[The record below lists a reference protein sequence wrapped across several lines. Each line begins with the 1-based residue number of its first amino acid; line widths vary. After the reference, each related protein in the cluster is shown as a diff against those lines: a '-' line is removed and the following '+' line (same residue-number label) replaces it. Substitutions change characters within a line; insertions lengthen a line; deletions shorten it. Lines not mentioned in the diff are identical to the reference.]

1 MATKNNWQERFRLA
15 MLERKALL
23 QRALQSN
30 LKTYREDNVVPQ
42 VDVVD
47 VVEKATDDA
56 ADDLAAG
63 LAEIE
68 SGQLVQIDEA
78 LQRLNDGTFGQCRDC
93 EKPIPQKRLLLVPFA
108 VRCVECQRNHDGK
121 RHLRR

>member
-1 MATKNNWQERFRLA
+1 MATKNNWQERFRQA
-15 MLERKALL
+15 MLERKVAL

-30 LKTYREDNVVPQ
+30 LKTFREDVVPQ

-47 VVEKATDDA
+47 VVEKATGDA

-68 SGQLVQIDEA
+68 SGQLAQIDEA
-78 LQRLNDGTFGQCRDC
+78 LQKLEEGTYGRCQDC
-93 EKPIPQKRLLLVPFA
+93 DRPIPQKRLQLVPFA
-108 VRCVECQRNHDGK
+108 LRCVDCQKVHDRG
-121 RHLRR
+121 RPVRR

>member
-1 MATKNNWQERFRLA
+1 MATKNNWQERFRQA
-15 MLERKALL
+15 MLERKVSL

-30 LKTYREDNVVPQ
+30 LKTFREDVVPQ
-42 VDVVD
+42 VDVID
-47 VVEKATDDA
+47 VVEKATGDA

-68 SGQLVQIDEA
+68 SGQLAQIEQA
-78 LQRLNDGTFGQCRDC
+78 LHRLEDGSYGLCQDC

-108 VRCVECQRNHDGK
+108 IRCVECQRTHDSS
-121 RHLRR
+121 RFPRR

>member
-1 MATKNNWQERFRLA
+1 MSTKNNWQEHFRQA

-23 QRALQSN
+23 HRALQSN
-30 LKTYREDNVVPQ
+30 LKTFREDVVPQ

-47 VVEKATDDA
+47 VVEKATGDA

-68 SGQLVQIDEA
+68 SGQLVQIEEA
-78 LQRLNDGTFGQCRDC
+78 LQRLDGGTYGLCSDC
-93 EKPIPQKRLLLVPFA
+93 QKPIPQKRLLLVPFA
-108 VRCVECQRNHDGK
+108 TRCVECQRNRDV
-121 RHLRR
+121 RRNVRR

>member
-1 MATKNNWQERFRLA
+1 MAKNNWQERFRQA
-15 MLERKALL
+15 MLERKAAL

-30 LKTYREDNVVPQ
+30 LKTYREDTVPQ

-47 VVEKATDDA
+47 VVERATGDA

-68 SGQLVQIDEA
+68 SAQLAQIEEA
-78 LQRLNDGTFGQCRDC
+78 LQRLEEGTYGQCQDC
-93 EKPIPQKRLLLVPFA
+93 GKPIPQKRLQLVPFA
-108 VRCVECQRNHDGK
+108 LRCVDCQRTADTG
-121 RHLRR
+121 RPAIR